1 MEATVQI
8 GSQEPSRSANAGL
21 QRIVMSSVIGTA
33 VEWYDFAIYGTA
45 TALVFNK
52 LFFPTRGASLSTIVA
67 VATYGVGFLARPVGA
82 AIFGH
87 YGDKIGRKA
96 MLAATIIIM
105 GVGTFLIG
113 LLPTYGQ
120 IGVAAPLLLVCL
132 RLLQGIGL
140 GGEWGGAV
148 LMVVENA
155 ATRSRGL
162 LGSMVQIGFPVGVL
176 AAVGMFALVS
186 KLPEQEL
193 MSWGWRVP
201 FLISILL
208 VGVGLYI
215 RLSLVETPVFRQL
228 KLRDKV
234 ATLPVMEILS
244 RHRRPFFIAIG
255 LKISEIA
262 YFSIA
267 SVFSISYVTG
277 HLGLPRSLILN
288 AVLLSSV
295 VALVSIPTFG
305 WLADKLGRKPM
316 FIAGCVFSI
325 AFAFPLFWMLDTK
338 NSTIITLA
346 VVLAI
351 NLGQMVGFSI
361 GAPWYSELFPARL
374 RYSGC
379 SLGFQ
384 IGAAL
389 SGGLTPVIAASLM
402 AQSGG
407 ATWPISVYLIGC
419 ACITLLATIA
429 APETSGKELT

>member
-67 VATYGVGFLARPVGA
+67 FATYGVGFLARPVGA

-140 GGEWGGAV
+140 DGEWGGAV

-295 VALVSIPTFG
+295 VAMVSIPTFG
-305 WLADKLGRKPM
+305 RLADKLGRKPM

>member
-234 ATLPVMEILS
+234 ATLPVIEILS

-277 HLGLPRSLILN
+277 HLGLPRSWAGN
-288 AVLLSSV
+288 PCSSRAVCFRSRSPSHCSGCWTRRIPPSSRWLLSWQSTSAKWWASASAPPGIRSSFRRV
-295 VALVSIPTFG
+295 CTTAVAL
-305 WLADKLGRKPM
+305 LASR
-316 FIAGCVFSI
+316 S
-325 AFAFPLFWMLDTK
+325 
-338 NSTIITLA
+338 
-346 VVLAI
+346 
-351 NLGQMVGFSI
+351 
-361 GAPWYSELFPARL
+361 AR
-374 RYSGC
+374 RS
-379 SLGFQ
+379 
-384 IGAAL
+384 AA
-389 SGGLTPVIAASLM
+389 A
-402 AQSGG
+402 
-407 ATWPISVYLIGC
+407 
-419 ACITLLATIA
+419 
-429 APETSGKELT
+429 